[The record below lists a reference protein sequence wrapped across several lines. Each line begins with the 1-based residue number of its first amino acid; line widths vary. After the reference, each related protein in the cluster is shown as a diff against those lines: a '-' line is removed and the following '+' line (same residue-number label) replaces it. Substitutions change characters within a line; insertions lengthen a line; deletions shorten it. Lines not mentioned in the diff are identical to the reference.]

1 VEGVSEALGTGIGFE
16 LGTHEKFHA
25 GRQAVVR
32 LLESDNDSVIGYLG
46 ELAPD
51 VCEALGS
58 KRRLYIA
65 EIDFQQIRKA
75 ARDSGRYRSL
85 DRYPAVKRDLA
96 VIVPKKILESQVRS
110 AILANAGSLV
120 ESVELFDVYEGE
132 QIPPGT
138 KSLAHAIVFRSP
150 ERTLTEAEIDLLQKD
165 MEKALESDFGG
176 KIRMKS

>member
-1 VEGVSEALGTGIGFE
+1 VFE
-16 LGTHEKFHA
+16 LGSHEKFHT
-25 GRQAVVR
+25 GRQAVVK
-32 LLESDNDSVIGYLG
+32 LAEADNSSVIGYLG

-65 EIDFQQIRKA
+65 EIDFKQVREA
-75 ARDSGRYRSL
+75 ARGAGRYRSL

-96 VIVPKKILESQVRS
+96 VTIPKKILESQVRS
-110 AILANAGSLV
+110 VILSNGGSLV
-120 ESVELFDVYEGE
+120 ESVKLFDVYEGE

-138 KSLAHAIVFRSP
+138 KSLAYAIVFRSS
-150 ERTLTEAEIDLLQKD
+150 ERTLTEAEIDSLQKD

-176 KIRMKS
+176 KLRMKS